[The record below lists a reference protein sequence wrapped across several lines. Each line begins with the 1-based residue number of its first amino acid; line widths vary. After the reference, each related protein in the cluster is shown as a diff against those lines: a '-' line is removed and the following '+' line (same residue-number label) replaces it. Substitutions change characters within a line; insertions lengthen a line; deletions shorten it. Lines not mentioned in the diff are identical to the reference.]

1 MRLSLND
8 IPSSGRVVSFQMA
21 PEALEGALLGCEG
34 AKPKSELS
42 AQVRISRTAGRGLV
56 VKGRMSTTLTLTCAR
71 CLKGHPYRVDR
82 EFQYHLVQP
91 EAGLEGEVEL
101 KEDELDVA
109 FFDGR
114 VIDLGFAMTQ
124 ELNLALPYRFLCSEG
139 CKGLCPR
146 CGKDLSV
153 RGCECGAEESS
164 GPFSSL
170 KSLVLNR

>member
-8 IPSSGRVVSFQMA
+8 IPSSGRVVSFQVA
-21 PEALEGALLGCEG
+21 PEALEGALSGCEG
-34 AKPKSELS
+34 AKPQSELF
-42 AQVRISRTAGRGLV
+42 AEVEISRTAGRGLV
-56 VKGRMSTTLTLTCAR
+56 VKGRMGTTLTLTCAR
-71 CLKGHPYRVDR
+71 CLESHPYRVDR
-82 EFQYHLVQP
+82 EFQYHLVHP

-146 CGKDLSV
+146 CGKDLS

-164 GPFSSL
+164 APLSSL